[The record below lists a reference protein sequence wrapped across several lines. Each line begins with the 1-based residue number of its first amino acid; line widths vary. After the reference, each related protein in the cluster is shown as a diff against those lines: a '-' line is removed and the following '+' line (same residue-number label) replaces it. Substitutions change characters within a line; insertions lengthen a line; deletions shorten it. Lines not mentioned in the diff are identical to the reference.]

1 MSKKDGAK
9 PKPAKG
15 KDKAKKESGVQPD
28 LNAIREAVVAT
39 NDAKPAPFPD
49 LVEEAH
55 LLLGKIADQID
66 VPVKTKEGYAEFAS
80 LAERFNFINREV
92 KVGREAI
99 AELEMKKHVFE
110 TFLDDGLQLSE
121 RYGSEEVISWSPI
134 YSVVSWTA
142 SLRSTNF
149 AREDRLTTHSRC
161 RRFLRMRIPSTMNL
175 RAAGRAV
182 CLAESDVS
190 YRRGATRVTPVRW
203 LSLVIIIK
211 VSKHHCWC
219 LFFVQTLYMLYSA

>member
-1 MSKKDGAK
+1 MSKKDAK
-9 PKPAKG
+9 SKPAKG
-15 KDKAKKESGVQPD
+15 KDKVKKESGVQPD

-99 AELEMKKHVFE
+99 AELEMKKHVVE

-121 RYGSEEVISWSPI
+121 RYGSEEVIKLVANLLGRLVDCKSPLDEFRAGGPT
-134 YSVVSWTA
+134 YDTFKVPT
-142 SLRSTNF
+142 L
-149 AREDRLTTHSRC
+149 
-161 RRFLRMRIPSTMNL
+161 PSDAHPL
-175 RAAGRAV
+175 DDEPSGGWAGGMP
-182 CLAESDVS
+182 S
-190 YRRGATRVTPVRW
+190 
-203 LSLVIIIK
+203 
-211 VSKHHCWC
+211 
-219 LFFVQTLYMLYSA
+219 